1 MSNKNL
7 SDLFAAA
14 RAELAREQTPN
25 AVTMRDAE
33 RLVSSMRTVPHVT
46 IRERLTQSLFS
57 TPLRLATTAMTT
69 AAIITIGTLA
79 VKSLLS
85 SSTPQVQ
92 IAQHEQP
99 RNLVFATDTART
111 KQNPVQPKPVGTSP
125 S

>member
-46 IRERLTQSLFS
+46 IRERLTRLLAHFDETSPWFCGN
-57 TPLRLATTAMTT
+57 PLRRLGRASA
-69 AAIITIGTLA
+69 G
-79 VKSLLS
+79 
-85 SSTPQVQ
+85 
-92 IAQHEQP
+92 
-99 RNLVFATDTART
+99 ARF
-111 KQNPVQPKPVGTSP
+111 QFCSCFL
-125 S
+125 